1 MIRFLILCLLLIG
14 TPAIAGPSPI
24 AAINHS
30 DGKILEFTHGEY
42 SLASSKIP
50 PTSDFERAAS
60 PKIYQI
66 NWEGWEFGAFHAV
79 TGRFRI
85 ERDTLPDGP
94 LALYTISTRD
104 QFIVLINNAEV
115 YRNFADVSD
124 KKLSWNRPYFIALAP
139 EVFRDGMNTVEIRTV
154 SQGSVGVG
162 RVMIGQ
168 SIAVQSY
175 FNTQYFWRITAPQ
188 IANYAMLLLG
198 VLVLLF
204 WTRRRQETE
213 LLFLAL
219 STFFWFARYY
229 HFFAEDVPFDLQLF
243 SDISENASLYGSWST
258 LAFYFY
264 FIRARHVRKIV
275 TSFFFIALSITV
287 IQKIFG
293 LDWTVFYLWSF
304 LLSVAM
310 AIVGLASLWRNR
322 NLEYGALGLAM
333 AATPVFAVIDI
344 YAAYQ
349 YGGSGG
355 AIYLSVFMPFL
366 YTFAF
371 LLSFGKRA
379 LDAFSS
385 AENANSVLEARVAE
399 TRAELAESEEA
410 RQQLR
415 VEQAI
420 ATEHGRL
427 MQEMHDGIGSNLVT
441 ALAVARQQDMPRS
454 TVKVLSNALNDLKL
468 TVDSLEPVEGDIVAL
483 IGNLRHRMAGDL
495 KAAGIE
501 CKWEVEVCGT
511 LPWLDATNALHV
523 LRIFQEAISNAVAHS
538 KAKVLRIGCKEMVRG
553 DINGIV
559 AHVIDDGVGMHPG
572 TVPRGKG
579 LANIQARAAA
589 LRGVLEHDSSVGNG
603 TSISLWLPY
612 ERESLD

>member
-1 MIRFLILCLLLIG
+1 MVRLIIFCFLILG
-14 TPAIAGPSPI
+14 APAFAAPS
-24 AAINHS
+24 AFAQFEHS
-30 DGKILEFTHGEY
+30 DGQIIEFTQGQY
-42 SLASSKIP
+42 SMAPGKIA
-50 PTSDFERAAS
+50 PTSGFAPAAT
-60 PKIYQI
+60 PNVYQI
-66 NWEGWEFGAFHAV
+66 NWEGWKFGDYHAV
-79 TGRFRI
+79 TGRFQI
-85 ERDTLPDGP
+85 ERTDLPDGP

-104 QFIVLINNAEV
+104 QFVVLINDAEV
-115 YRNFADVSD
+115 FRNFADVSN
-124 KKLSWNRPYFIALAP
+124 KKLSWNRPYFISLAP
-139 EVFRDGMNTVEIRTV
+139 GTFKEGANTIEIRTV

-162 RVMIGQ
+162 RLMVGD
-168 SIAVQSY
+168 SAAVQSY
-175 FNTQYFWRITAPQ
+175 YSSQYFWRITAPQ
-188 IANYAMLLLG
+188 IANYTMLLLG
-198 VLVLLF
+198 VLVFLF
-204 WTRRRQETE
+204 WIGRRHEIE

-229 HFFAEDVPFDLQLF
+229 HFFAEDIPFDLQLF

-264 FIRARHVRKIV
+264 FIRARHVQNIV
-275 TSFFFIALSITV
+275 SGFFVMALSITV
-287 IQKIFG
+287 IQKVLG
-293 LDWTVFYLWSF
+293 LDWTVYYLWSF

-310 AIVGLASLWRNR
+310 ALVGIASLWRNR

-333 AATPVFAVIDI
+333 AATPLFAIIDI

-371 LLSFGKRA
+371 ILSFGKRA
-379 LDAFSS
+379 LDAFVS
-385 AENANSVLEARVAE
+385 AENANTVLESRIAE

-441 ALAVARQQDMPRS
+441 ALAVARQQDMPSS

-468 TVDSLEPVEGDIVAL
+468 TVDSLEPVEGDVVAL
-483 IGNLRHRMAGDL
+483 IGNLRHRMAADL
-495 KAAGIE
+495 KAAAIE
-501 CKWEVEVCGT
+501 CKWEVEPCGN

-538 KAKVLRIGCKEMVRG
+538 KASVMSIGCKEAQHDDVSG
-553 DINGIV
+553 VEVHI
-559 AHVIDDGVGMHPG
+559 IDNGVGFAPD
-572 TVPRGKG
+572 TVSQGKG
-579 LANIQARAAA
+579 LTSMNARAEA
-589 LRGVLEHDSSVGNG
+589 LHGVLRRHSSIGSG
-603 TSISLWLPY
+603 TQITLWLPY
-612 ERESLD
+612 KRSR